1 MNRKK
6 IHNILTKLYKTQWKT
21 VFNELD
27 KQYTD
32 KVIEI
37 ASDYEIRRQKAF
49 TPILINGYNLND
61 KLNKYKNTI
70 DAETFYE
77 YVDENNSYIRE
88 YNVLTKKMHSELL
101 HQCEKIKS
109 FDDEIQDI
117 VVPYAKQLSDAEPIF
132 SRLGFLKGK
141 FFNMLVAFDCNKIG
155 EGQNIFL
162 ENVMILNEIKNRL
175 ILELEN
181 EIKKMD
187 KPINENKPNNEK
199 EHKKI
204 FNYKEMNRIAETNG
218 YKFARFNGDHKIYIH
233 TTTNKLAVIPQH
245 ELPYGLMCGIQKQI
259 KQNSLLDC

>member
-101 HQCEKIKS
+101 NQCEKIKD
-109 FDDEIQDI
+109 FYEEIQDI
-117 VVPYAKQLSDAEPIF
+117 VIPFAKKLSDVDEIF
-132 SRLGFLKGK
+132 ARLGHLKGK
-141 FFNMLVAFDCNKIG
+141 WFNMLITFDCNKIG
-155 EGQNIFL
+155 ESPTIFN
-162 ENVMILNEIKNRL
+162 ENVNILNKKRSKIIEDLEIKMQKM
-175 ILELEN
+175 EN
-181 EIKKMD
+181 QTED
-187 KPINENKPNNEK
+187 KPNKGQEY
-199 EHKKI
+199 KKI
-204 FNYKEMNRIAETNG
+204 FDHKEMNRLAEISG
-218 YKFARFNGDHKIYIH
+218 YIFNRTTGSHKVYIH
-233 TTTNKLAVIPQH
+233 SKTNKLVVIPQH
-245 ELPYGLMCGIQKQI
+245 KLEYGLMCGIQKQI
-259 KQNSLLDC
+259 KQNSL

>member
-101 HQCEKIKS
+101 NQCEKIKD
-109 FDDEIQDI
+109 FYEEIQDI
-117 VVPYAKQLSDAEPIF
+117 VIPFAKKLSDADEIF
-132 SRLGFLKGK
+132 ARLGHLKGK
-141 FFNMLVAFDCNKIG
+141 WFNMLITFDCNKIG
-155 EGQNIFL
+155 ESPTIFN
-162 ENVMILNEIKNRL
+162 ENVNILNKKRSKIIEDLEIKMQKM
-175 ILELEN
+175 EN
-181 EIKKMD
+181 QTED
-187 KPINENKPNNEK
+187 KPNKGQEY
-199 EHKKI
+199 KKI
-204 FNYKEMNRIAETNG
+204 FDHKEMNRLAEISG
-218 YKFARFNGDHKIYIH
+218 YIFNRTTGSHKVYIH
-233 TTTNKLAVIPQH
+233 SKTNKLVVIPQH
-245 ELPYGLMCGIQKQI
+245 KLEYGLMCGIQKQI
-259 KQNSLLDC
+259 KQNSL